1 MKITSISRSNNNTFG
16 RNLNAKEMEIYTNSL
31 NEGLKLLN
39 KRVDI
44 IIHNSAAPAA
54 EAENTGI
61 GSLFSRTVQEKLI
74 PFLKAHGFTGIQQEP
89 NNLRK
94 SGDPSPYAPESSAK
108 NIFMIPLEKLT
119 TEKYGKLLSEHDLSK
134 VVANRS
140 KSSRVDYYNVN
151 EEYNNVLHKAYQNF
165 KDGNYLKEEFAQFK
179 KENSNELIKNA
190 IYRIL
195 DKHYQKDWKEWEG
208 IDKKLFS
215 ATSTSD
221 TEKALER
228 IAEIKGKYKDDI
240 DYFMFQQ
247 FLIDIANKESNE
259 LAQKTGVKI
268 IGDSPVASPAADEWI
283 NQNLFLKGK
292 AIGCPPDYFA
302 KDGQRWGFGYFNPK
316 YIFNPDGTLGKA
328 GRILKEKYDKFF
340 SSFPGGLRI
349 DHVIGL
355 VDPFIYTTAAEKM
368 TAENSGRI
376 YSIEGEFKKKQ
387 EEYSNILEKIVLQ
400 SAKDHGMDKTDIICE
415 DLGDPNKPT
424 QDVMKKLDLS
434 GIAVT
439 QFDYRGAETPERNVI
454 MIGSHDN
461 QSFLEY
467 TDGLFNKVQGK
478 NINERPFITKFKE
491 YVKSKLKIEQN
502 IDGELA
508 HFMRKTKLLAK
519 DTAPQSATKAQI
531 KAYKQE
537 LRTDKKK
544 FMEASFAELFTSPAR
559 RVQIFFADFWGLGKT
574 YNRPGTNQGNWE
586 LRIPSHFEDE
596 YYNAVAEGKAPN
608 LAKAVAT
615 ALRQRGLDKNNAELL
630 KNLDDS
636 AKILSEKS

>member
-1 MKITSISRSNNNTFG
+1 M
-16 RNLNAKEMEIYTNSL
+16 
-31 NEGLKLLN
+31 
-39 KRVDI
+39 
-44 IIHNSAAPAA
+44 
-54 EAENTGI
+54 
-61 GSLFSRTVQEKLI
+61 
-74 PFLKAHGFTGIQQEP
+74 KAHGFTGIQQEP

-119 TEKYGKLLSEHDLSK
+119 TEKYGKILSEYDLKK

-151 EEYNNVLHKAYQNF
+151 EEYNRILNIAYQNF

-179 KENSNELIKNA
+179 KENHNELTKNA

-195 DKHYQKDWKEWEG
+195 DKQYQKDWKDWDG
-208 IDKKLFS
+208 IDKELFS
-215 ATSTSD
+215 TTSTFGI
-221 TEKALER
+221 EKAQKR
-228 IAEIKGKYKDDI
+228 IAEIKKNYKDEI

-292 AIGCPPDYFA
+292 AIGCPPDYFS

-316 YIFNPDGTLGKA
+316 YIFNLDGTLGVA
-328 GRILKEKYDKFF
+328 GKILKEKYDKFF

-355 VDPFIYTTAAEKM
+355 VDPFVYTKAEKM

-376 YSIEGEFKKKQ
+376 YSIEGEFKKKP

-439 QFDYRGAETPERNVI
+439 QFDYRGKDTPERNVI

-461 QSFLEY
+461 QSFIEY
-467 TDGLFNKVQGK
+467 TDEFFDKVKGK
-478 NINERPFITKFKE
+478 DVN
-491 YVKSKLKIEQN
+491 EQN
-502 IDGELA
+502 FIQKILSYYSYKLNIEKNRDEDLV
-508 HFMRKTKLLAK
+508 HFMRKTKMLAE
-519 DTAPQSATKAQI
+519 DTAPQNATQKEI
-531 KAYKQE
+531 KEYKQQI
-537 LRTDKKK
+537 RTDKKK

-574 YNRPGTNQGNWE
+574 YNRPGTNTGNWE
-586 LRIPSHFEDE
+586 LRIPSDFEKE
-596 YYNAVAEGKAPN
+596 YYDAVSEGKAPN
-608 LAKAVAT
+608 LASAIAT
-615 ALRQRGLDKNNAELL
+615 ALRQRGLDKGNEQLIE
-630 KNLDDS
+630 NLDNS
-636 AKILSEKS
+636 AKILNTK

>member
-1 MKITSISRSNNNTFG
+1 MKILPVNSNNNNSFKRKPTV
-16 RNLNAKEMEIYTNSL
+16 KEMEVYTNSVK
-31 NEGLKLLN
+31 EGLKLLN

-44 IIHNSAAPAA
+44 IIHNSSAPAVP
-54 EAENTGI
+54 AENTGI

-119 TEKYGKLLSEHDLSK
+119 TEKYGKLLTEYDFQK

-151 EEYNNVLHKAYQNF
+151 EEYNKVLNIAYQNF
-165 KDGNYLKEEFAQFK
+165 KNGSKLKEEFTQFK
-179 KENSNELIKNA
+179 KENGKELTKNA

-195 DKHYQKDWKEWEG
+195 DKHYQKDWKEWDG
-208 IDKKLFS
+208 IDKELFS
-215 ATSTSD
+215 TTGASE
-221 TEKALER
+221 TEKALTR
-228 IAEIKGKYKDDI
+228 IAEIKGKYKDEI

-292 AIGCPPDYFA
+292 SIGCPPDYFA

-328 GRILKEKYDKFF
+328 GKILKEKYDKFF

-355 VDPFIYTTAAEKM
+355 VDPFIYTTSEKM
-368 TAENSGRI
+368 TSENSGRI
-376 YSIEGEFKKKQ
+376 YSIAGEFKKKP

-400 SAKDHGMDKTDIICE
+400 SAKEHGMDKTDIICE

-424 QDVMKKLDLS
+424 QDVMKQLDLS
-434 GIAVT
+434 GISVT
-439 QFDYRGAETPERNVI
+439 QFDYRGKDTPERNVI

-461 QSFLEY
+461 QSFIEY
-467 TDGLFNKVQGK
+467 TDSFFDKVKGK
-478 NINERPFITKFKE
+478 NVNERSLWQKILSHYSQKFNL
-491 YVKSKLKIEQN
+491 SKNRDEDLI
-502 IDGELA
+502 
-508 HFMRKTKLLAK
+508 HFMRKTKMLAE
-519 DTAPQSATKAQI
+519 DTAPKGSTKKEI
-531 KAYKQE
+531 REYKQK
-537 LRTDKKK
+537 LRTDKSK
-544 FMEASFAELFTSPAR
+544 FMEASFSELFTSPAR
-559 RVQIFFADFWGLGKT
+559 RVQIFFADFWGMGKT
-574 YNRPGTNQGNWE
+574 YNRPGTSQGNWE
-586 LRIPSHFEDE
+586 LRIPSDFENE
-596 YYNAVAEGKAPN
+596 YYKAVSDGKAPN
-608 LAKAVAT
+608 LAKTIAD
-615 ALRQRGLDKNNAELL
+615 ALRHRGLDKHHAKLIH
-630 KNLDDS
+630 NLDNS
-636 AKILSEKS
+636 AKILNEA